1 MIDFS
6 DILYLQKGNQRQQ
19 AAFKAIANLGILEH
33 LKTFTPILV
42 GTIPINIDIKGSDLD
57 IICHVSDQKAFQD
70 LLIRYLNFQDFSSRV
85 VLIDQVP
92 TVIANFHTEG
102 FDFEI
107 FGQNIPVLQQK
118 AYRHML
124 IEYLI
129 LESEDEGF
137 RRSIVALKEQ
147 GYKTEPAFATLLG
160 LEGDPY
166 QAILDYKK

>member
-6 DILYLQKGNQRQQ
+6 DIHYLQTGNQRQQ
-19 AAFKAIANLGILEH
+19 AAFKAIEKLGVLEH
-33 LKTFTPILV
+33 FEAYTPMLV

-57 IICHVSDQKAFQD
+57 IICHVSDQKAFKD
-70 LLIRYLNFQDFSSRV
+70 LLIRYLNFQEFSSKV

-92 TVIANFHTEG
+92 TVIANFHAEG

-107 FGQNIPVLQQK
+107 FGQDIPVLQQK
-118 AYRHML
+118 GYRHML

-129 LESEDEGF
+129 LESEDDGF
-137 RRSIVALKEQ
+137 RRSVVALKEQ
-147 GYKTEPAFATLLG
+147 GYKTEPAFATLLA

-166 QAILDYKK
+166 QAMLDYKK